1 MVATLSDVRGCRR
14 CAYAGSL
21 RRMRETIGD
30 IDILAAAKNSGPLM
44 EALAGMPAVAG

>member
-1 MVATLSDVRGCRR
+1 VSAATGCTR

-30 IDILAAAKNSGPLM
+30 IDVLAAAEQSGR
-44 EALAGMPAVAG
+44 